1 MTTSLKVSLTGD
13 PRSLLEALQRSRT
26 EALRTY
32 GAMRTGVEQAKTAW
46 AEAQNNVK
54 ALATA
59 LAATEAPT
67 KKQTAE
73 LDRAA
78 VAARRLKTAYQ
89 EARDGAGR
97 AQQGLRNNA
106 GQIGAAQDAMRQ
118 SDAINAARRAEAAE
132 AQRLANI
139 VARTRAD
146 MARAAQVQLGAE
158 RAAAAEAEAALRRQ
172 VAAQA
177 QAAAAAEAAA
187 RRQADAQAAAAA
199 WVRQYAAAKLAAEDR
214 GNAAARRQ
222 AQQLAA
228 TPATPARGGAAAG
241 VQSIGAQLAQA
252 RAIAASFV
260 AVQGVGDLV
269 RVVDAY
275 TSINARLRLATR
287 SSQELAQAQREL
299 YAIAQRNGQA
309 LADVAGFYI
318 KIADPVRQMGLS
330 QADGLRV
337 AEAVSQSLRISGAG
351 VSESAASLNQFAQA
365 LGKGVVNGDE
375 LVSILENAPRLARA
389 IADGLGVPVG
399 RLKDLGEQGALTSA
413 KVLAAVRQQIPAI
426 NREAAQIPLTIG
438 AAITNVQSAFQRYI
452 GGADESAGA
461 SRRIAG
467 AINGVATNF
476 GTVANGAVVAG
487 NAIAVGFAA
496 SRFASI
502 AAGAGGVAAALASW
516 PVALALAA
524 GAGTALWLGMGKG
537 STDTK
542 TTVQGS
548 LASMVEEVT
557 RFGDRMSDA
566 QRAASLD
573 GLTAALEKSREELAK
588 LSAEAARGEVGR
600 KIAADVKAGEAA
612 LAQLKARQAE
622 VGRQNLTKERG
633 DLGVDKLRP
642 VDLTLMDKGA
652 ADKLQAF
659 ERLYQAFVRNSIN
672 ADGDLVTSYGEVR
685 AALNDLVGSVKTP
698 AEFDGLVA
706 RLAKALKATPGGG
719 TAPLRAELASLIER
733 RAQAEEAALNAQVAG
748 LQART
753 TRATQQFTLLAEQA
767 RLATELSTGLARAQA
782 ELRGDTRAL
791 SADQAAGAR
800 AAATEAQQSAKVQV
814 GALGQVEAAKR
825 AIIESDRIA
834 AARVATNTG
843 IDADRA
849 ADARRR
855 QLTAE
860 KGSVAPDS
868 QRAAEI
874 AAEEKQIAAD
884 LAAEKKRL
892 ATAGADAQAN
902 AARRVA
908 DVERQAG
915 QQRIEIYR
923 TTQQSL
929 ASQATTALNAYKGY
943 AQQVIDLD
951 RQIAANRLDTAAS
964 IEALRRR
971 DMDPAAQVDSLRA
984 ELEQLSAEASA
995 AARAGDRQGAQDALA
1010 RQKAIAA
1017 DLANVQGE
1025 GINPQAMRAEAI
1037 ANLQRIGEESGA
1049 ILRAQREEAA
1059 AAAAQQRGVYDELAR
1074 QLAQI
1079 GAEIGRLAQGEAIK
1093 LRAEVDMASVT
1104 SAVEAVRAAFASEAF
1119 AIRVAAQPMPAGA
1132 DPISRATG
1140 GPVSGPG
1147 TGTSDSVPAWLSDG
1161 EHVLTAA
1168 EVAAVGGHG
1177 AVYALRAAM
1186 RRGVVPRFADGG
1198 AVGASAVAGLM
1209 VPAPVR
1215 PRTEAPLQPMAVTI
1229 PGLGTLPMQATP
1241 NVAAQ
1246 LNDWARLETLKRGR
1260 MGR

>member
-1 MTTSLKVSLTGD
+1 MATDVKFTLSGD
-13 PRSLLEALQRSRT
+13 PRSLLDALQRTRAA
-26 EALRTY
+26 ALKTY
-32 GAMRTGVEQAKTAW
+32 GEMRAGVDAAKQAW
-46 AEAQNNVK
+46 ADAQGKVQ

-59 LAATEAPT
+59 LAGVEAPT
-67 KKQTAE
+67 KKQAAE

-78 VAARRLKTAYQ
+78 AAARRLKTAYLD
-89 EARDGAGR
+89 ARDGAAR
-97 AQQGLRNNA
+97 AQQGLRSNA
-106 GQIGAAQDAMRQ
+106 GQIAAAQDAVRQ
-118 SDAINAARRAEAAE
+118 SDTINAARRAEAAE

-146 MARAAQVQLGAE
+146 MAKAAQVQLAAE
-158 RAAAAEAEAALRRQ
+158 RAAAAEAEAALRRRAEAQ
-172 VAAQA
+172 ARAAAQA
-177 QAAAAAEAAA
+177 EADA
-187 RRQADAQAAAAA
+187 RRQAEAQAAAAA

-228 TPATPARGGAAAG
+228 TPATPARGAAGSG
-241 VQSIGAQLAQA
+241 VQSISAQLAQA
-252 RAIAASFV
+252 RALAASFV

-299 YAIAQRNGQA
+299 YSIAQRNGQA

-330 QADGLRV
+330 QREGLQV
-337 AEAVSQSLRISGAG
+337 AEAVSQSLRISGAS
-351 VSESAASLNQFAQA
+351 VSESTAALQQFAQA

-375 LVSILENAPRLARA
+375 LTSILENAPRLARA

-399 RLKDLGEQGALTSA
+399 KLKDLGEQGALTSA
-413 KVLAAVRQQIPAI
+413 KVLAAVKQQIPAI

-438 AAITNVQSAFQRYI
+438 GAVTNVQSAFQRYI

-467 AINGVATNF
+467 AINGVAQNF
-476 GTVANGAVVAG
+476 GTVASGAVVAG

-537 STDTK
+537 ARDAQ
-542 TTVQGS
+542 TTVKGS
-548 LASMVEEVT
+548 LASMVEEIN
-557 RFGDRMSDA
+557 RFGDRMDDA
-566 QRAASLD
+566 QRAATMD
-573 GLTAALEKSREELAK
+573 GLVAALAKSREELAK
-588 LSAEAARGEVGR
+588 LSAEAARGEIGR
-600 KIAADVKAGEAA
+600 KLAADVEAGEAA
-612 LAQLKARQAE
+612 LERLKTKQAE

-642 VDLTLMDKGA
+642 VDLGLMDKA
-652 ADKLQAF
+652 SADKLLAF

-672 ADGDLVTSYGEVR
+672 ADGDLVTSYAEVR
-685 AALNDLVGSVKTP
+685 AALDELTSSAKTP
-698 AEFDGLVA
+698 AQFDGLIA
-706 RLAKALKATPGGG
+706 RLTRALQATPGGG

-753 TRATQQFTLLAEQA
+753 ARATQQFTLLAEQA
-767 RLATELSTGLARAQA
+767 RMATELSTGLARAQA

-791 SADQAAGAR
+791 SADQAASAR
-800 AAATEAQQSAKVQV
+800 AAATEAQQSARVQI
-814 GALGQVEAAKR
+814 GALSQVEAAKR
-825 AIIESDRIA
+825 AIIESDRVA
-834 AARVATNTG
+834 AARVATNAR
-843 IDADRA
+843 IDAERA
-849 ADARRR
+849 ADARLRA
-855 QLTAE
+855 LSAE
-860 KGSVAPDS
+860 KGSVAPGS

-892 ATAGADAQAN
+892 ATAAADAQGN

-923 TTQQSL
+923 STQQSL
-929 ASQATTALNAYKGY
+929 AAQATTALNAYKTY

-971 DMDPAAQVDSLRA
+971 DMDPAAQADSLRA
-984 ELEQLSAEASA
+984 ELERLRAEASA
-995 AARAGDRQGAQDALA
+995 AAQAGDRQGQQDALA
-1010 RQKAIAA
+1010 RQKALAA
-1017 DLANVQGE
+1017 ELANVQGE
-1025 GINPQAMRAEAI
+1025 GIDPRAMRAEAI

-1059 AAAAQQRGVYDELAR
+1059 AAAAQQRGTYDELAR
-1074 QLAQI
+1074 QLQQVS
-1079 GAEIGRLAQGEAIK
+1079 AEIGRLAQGEAIRLK
-1093 LRAEVDMASVT
+1093 AEVDMASVQG
-1104 SAVEAVRAAFASEAF
+1104 AVEAVRAAFARETF
-1119 AIRVAAQPMPAGA
+1119 AIKVAANPMTGSA
-1132 DPISRATG
+1132 DPISRAAG

-1147 TGTSDSVPAWLSDG
+1147 TGTSDSIAAWLSNG

-1168 EVAAVGGHG
+1168 EVSAAGGHG
-1177 AVYALRAAM
+1177 AIYALRAAM
-1186 RRGVVPRFADGG
+1186 RRGWVPRFANGG
-1198 AVGASAVAGLM
+1198 AVGGSAVAGLA

-1215 PRTEAPLQPMAVTI
+1215 ERTEAPLQPMAVTI
-1229 PGLGTLPMQATP
+1229 PGLGTLPMQARP
-1241 NVAAQ
+1241 DVAAQ

-1260 MGR
+1260 TR

>member
-1 MTTSLKVSLTGD
+1 MTSLKVSLTGD

-32 GAMRTGVEQAKTAW
+32 GAMRTGVEQAKAAW
-46 AEAQNNVK
+46 AEAQDKVK
-54 ALATA
+54 G
-59 LAATEAPT
+59 LAAAIAAADSPT

-78 VAARRLKTAYQ
+78 AAARRLKGAYL
-89 EARDGAGR
+89 EARDGAAA
-97 AQQGLRNNA
+97 AQQGLRSNA
-106 GQIGAAQDAMRQ
+106 GQIAAATEAVRQ
-118 SDAINAARRAEAAE
+118 AEA
-132 AQRLANI
+132 
-139 VARTRAD
+139 
-146 MARAAQVQLGAE
+146 
-158 RAAAAEAEAALRRQ
+158 RQ
-172 VAAQA
+172 M
-177 QAAAAAEAAA
+177 AAA
-187 RRQADAQAAAAA
+187 R
-199 WVRQYAAAKLAAEDR
+199 LAAEDR
-214 GNAAARRQ
+214 AAAAARRQ
-222 AQQLAA
+222 AQQPAA
-228 TPATPARGGAAAG
+228 LPATATRPTAAA

-287 SSQELAQAQREL
+287 SSQELATAQREL

-351 VSESAASLNQFAQA
+351 VQESAAALTQFAQA

-399 RLKDLGEQGALTSA
+399 RLKELGEQGALTSA
-413 KVLAAVRQQIPAI
+413 KVLAAVKQQIPAI

-467 AINGVATNF
+467 AINGVAQNF
-476 GTVANGAVVAG
+476 GSVASGAVVAG

-496 SRFASI
+496 SRFSTI

-516 PVALALAA
+516 PVLLALAA

-537 STDTK
+537 AADTK
-542 TTVQGS
+542 TAVKGS
-548 LASMVEEVT
+548 LASMVEEVN
-557 RFGDRMSDA
+557 RFGERMSDA
-566 QRAASLD
+566 QRAAALE
-573 GLTAALEKSREELAK
+573 GLTAALQQSRDELGK
-588 LSAEAARGEVGR
+588 LSAEAARGEIGR

-622 VGRQNLTKERG
+622 VGQRNLTKERG

-652 ADKLQAF
+652 ADKLQGF

-672 ADGDLVTSYGEVR
+672 ADGDLVTSYAEVR

-698 AEFDGLVA
+698 AEFDGLIS
-706 RLAKALKATPGGG
+706 RLSKALKATPGGG
-719 TAPLRAELASLIER
+719 TAPLRAELNSLIER

-753 TRATQQFTLLAEQA
+753 GRATQQFQLLAEQA

-800 AAATEAQQSAKVQV
+800 AVATEAQQSAKVQV
-814 GALGQVEAAKR
+814 AALSQVEMAKR
-825 AIIESDRIA
+825 AIIESDRVA
-834 AARVATNTG
+834 AARVATNAR
-843 IDADRA
+843 IDAERA
-849 ADARRR
+849 ADARLRG
-855 QLTAE
+855 LAAE

-868 QRAAEI
+868 QRAAAI

-892 ATAGADAQAN
+892 AEASADAQGN
-902 AARRVA
+902 AARRVT

-915 QQRIEIYR
+915 LQRIEIYR
-923 TTQQSL
+923 TTQQTL
-929 ASQATTALNAYKGY
+929 LTQANTALNAYKSY
-943 AQQVIDLD
+943 AQQVIALD
-951 RQIAANRLDTAAS
+951 RQIATNRLDTQGDVNE
-964 IEALRRR
+964 IKRR
-971 DMDPAAQVDSLRA
+971 DMSPKQQADSLREEIA
-984 ELEQLSAEASA
+984 QLRAKSDDMTDPKDRDQKMEL
-995 AARAGDRQGAQDALA
+995 LA
-1010 RQKAIAA
+1010 RQRSAA
-1017 DLANVQGE
+1017 LALANVQGD
-1025 GINPQAMRAEAI
+1025 GVDPKALRSEAI
-1037 ANLQRIGEESGA
+1037 DNLERVGA
-1049 ILRAQREEAA
+1049 EKGGVLSSQREEAA
-1059 AAAAQQRGVYDELAR
+1059 AAAEQQKATFEAIAQQLQRLS
-1074 QLAQI
+1074 
-1079 GAEIGRLAQGEAIK
+1079 AEMAKLSQGETIK
-1093 LRAEVDMASVT
+1093 LKAEVDTASVE
-1104 SAVEAVRAAFASEAF
+1104 SAVAAVQAAFARQTF
-1119 AIRVAAQPMPAGA
+1119 AIKVAAQPMTGGA

-1140 GPVSGPG
+1140 GPVAGPG
-1147 TGTSDSVPAWLSDG
+1147 TGTSDSIPAWLSNG

-1168 EVAAVGGHG
+1168 EVSAAGGH
-1177 AVYALRAAM
+1177 AAIYALRAAM
-1186 RRGVVPRFADGG
+1186 RRGYVPRFADGG
-1198 AVGASAVAGLM
+1198 AVGASAVAGLV
-1209 VPAPVR
+1209 VPSPVR
-1215 PRTEAPLQPMAVTI
+1215 ERAEAPLQPMAVTI
-1229 PGLGTLPMQATP
+1229 PGLGTLPMAARP
-1241 NVAAQ
+1241 DVAGQ

-1260 MGR
+1260 AR